1 MFFSFEHK
9 QNMNLNVIG
18 WWCRHRDCR
27 KPTKLILIEFFLF
40 NLFFL
45 QNFNGDEFLK
55 CLMELVNIEK
65 EWVPKEES
73 CSLYVRPTIIGTG
86 VS

>member
-1 MFFSFEHK
+1 
-9 QNMNLNVIG
+9 
-18 WWCRHRDCR
+18 
-27 KPTKLILIEFFLF
+27 LILIEFFLF